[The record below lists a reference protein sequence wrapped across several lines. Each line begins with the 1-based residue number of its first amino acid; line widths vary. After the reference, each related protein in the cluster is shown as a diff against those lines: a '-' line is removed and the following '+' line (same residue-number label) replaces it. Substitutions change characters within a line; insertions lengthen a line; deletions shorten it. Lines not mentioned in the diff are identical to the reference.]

1 MTLRIETLE
10 NSEKNRA
17 TKEDEKAEEA
27 EQPMIM
33 APQLMLANS
42 AHMPGMPGAPVSV
55 LIFSFNLSKFAEPI
69 RSTDARHGPA
79 WNGNAR
85 TTWNAEWNEHG
96 WHA

>member
-10 NSEKNRA
+10 NSEKNRS

-55 LIFSFNLSKFAEPI
+55 LTFSFNLSKFAEPI
-69 RSTDARHGPA
+69 RSTDARYGPA